1 MLKVDHLRLIKCFS
15 IAFSQTTVETTR
27 CESTNIC
34 AVDTDLIENK
44 IFVTTKKERKAY
56 RRWTQADP
64 FKIDKYAA
72 ENGNTAAV
80 ANLNLNFLILNESIV
95 RGFKK
100 KYNITI
106 TNVAKEKREVSKI
119 IPKYSP

>member
-1 MLKVDHLRLIKCFS
+1 M
-15 IAFSQTTVETTR
+15 
-27 CESTNIC
+27 
-34 AVDTDLIENK
+34 
-44 IFVTTKKERKAY
+44 ERKAY
-56 RRWTQADP
+56 CRWTPADP

>member
-1 MLKVDHLRLIKCFS
+1 M
-15 IAFSQTTVETTR
+15 A
-27 CESTNIC
+27 NIC

-56 RRWTQADP
+56 CRWTPADP

-100 KYNITI
+100 KFNITI
-106 TNVAKEKREVSKI
+106 ANVAKEKREVSKI